1 MQAIKN
7 IIFDLGGVFLNID
20 YKKTADAFIKLGV
33 TNFNELYT
41 QQTANEL
48 FESLETGKI
57 EPLPFYEAI
66 REATQLPL
74 TNEEI
79 RDAWSAMLL
88 DFPPER
94 MLWLAGIAKKYRVF
108 LYSNTNIIHYDQF
121 MQIFHQQNG
130 ERPFNDYFIKAYY
143 SHEFGLR
150 KPYPESYTALLDAE
164 GLKVEETLFIDDT
177 LKNIEGAKAA
187 GLQTI
192 HLVPPATV
200 LDLDL

>member
-33 TNFNELYT
+33 TNFDQLYT

-48 FESLETGKI
+48 FEELETGKI
-57 EPLPFYEAI
+57 EPVPFYEAI
-66 REATQLPL
+66 RKATGLPL
-74 TNEEI
+74 TDNDI
-79 RDAWSAMLL
+79 KLAWSAMLL
-88 DFPPER
+88 DFPADRIE
-94 MLWLAGIAKKYRVF
+94 WLTNIAKKYRVF
-108 LYSNTNIIHYDQF
+108 LYSNTNAIHYDQF
-121 MQIFHQQNG
+121 MEAFSGQNG
-130 ERPFNDYFIKAYY
+130 ERSFNDYFIKAYY

-150 KPYPESYTALLDAE
+150 KPYPESYKALLDAE
-164 GLKVEETLFIDDT
+164 ELNAAETLFIDDT

-187 GLQTI
+187 GLHTI

-200 LDLDL
+200 LGLNL